1 MQHIRGIRKESKEA
15 VKLKKVL
22 GPVAIIIIILGVC
35 ALLFIPKYNSLVT
48 AEENVDSKWAQVEN
62 QLQRRY
68 DLIPNLVESVKGYAK
83 HEQEVIASITEAR
96 AQLGNAQTPEQQAI
110 ANDALN
116 GALSRLLVVVENYPN
131 LKADANFRQLM
142 DELAGTEN
150 RLAVAREDYN
160 NEVQGFNKIVK
171 RFPGNIVASMF
182 GFEQKE
188 YFKAS
193 AGAEKAPAVDFSDS
207 GKQ

>member
-1 MQHIRGIRKESKEA
+1 MKKWFGPIGII
-15 VKLKKVL
+15 V
-22 GPVAIIIIILGVC
+22 IILIVL
-35 ALLFIPKYNSLVT
+35 ALVLIPKYNSLVT

-68 DLIPNLVESVKGYAK
+68 DLIPNLVESVKGYTN
-83 HEQEVIASITEAR
+83 HEQKVIADITNAR
-96 AQLGNAQTPEQQAI
+96 AQMSNANTPAQQAV
-110 ANDALN
+110 ANDALT

-160 NEVQGFNKIVK
+160 NEVQQFNKHVK
-171 RFPGNIVASMF
+171 RFPGNLMVGMF

-188 YFKAS
+188 YFKA
-193 AGAEKAPAVDFSDS
+193 AEGAEQAPSIDFSQS
-207 GKQ
+207 GTE

>member
-1 MQHIRGIRKESKEA
+1 MK
-15 VKLKKVL
+15 KLL
-22 GPVAIIIIILGVC
+22 GPIGIIVIILVVI

-68 DLIPNLVESVKGYAK
+68 DLIPNLVESVKGYAN
-83 HEQEVIASITEAR
+83 HEQEVIANITEAR
-96 AQLGNAQTPEQQAI
+96 AQMGSASSPEEQAV
-110 ANDALN
+110 ANDALT

-160 NEVQGFNKIVK
+160 NEVQQFNKHVK
-171 RFPGNIVASMF
+171 RFPGNLMAGMF
-182 GFEQKE
+182 DFEQKE
-188 YFKAS
+188 YFKAT
-193 AGAEKAPAVDFSDS
+193 AGADKAPSIDFSQS
-207 GKQ
+207 GTH

>member
-1 MQHIRGIRKESKEA
+1 MKKIFGPIGII
-15 VKLKKVL
+15 V
-22 GPVAIIIIILGVC
+22 IILVVL

-48 AEENVDSKWAQVEN
+48 AEESVVSKWAQVEN

-68 DLIPNLVESVKGYAK
+68 DLIPNLVESVKGYAN
-83 HEQEVIASITEAR
+83 HEKEVIASITEAR
-96 AQLGNAQTPEQQAI
+96 AQMGSAQSPKEQAV
-110 ANDALN
+110 ANDTLN

-160 NEVQGFNKIVK
+160 NEVQTFNKTVK
-171 RFPGNIVASMF
+171 RFPGNLIAGMF

-188 YFKAS
+188 YFKAA
-193 AGAEKAPAVDFSDS
+193 AGAEKAPSIDFGSS

>member
-1 MQHIRGIRKESKEA
+1 MK
-15 VKLKKVL
+15 KLL
-22 GPVAIIIIILGVC
+22 GPIGIIVIILVVT

-68 DLIPNLVESVKGYAK
+68 DLIPNLVESVKGYAN
-83 HEQEVIASITEAR
+83 HEQEVIANITEAR
-96 AQLGNAQTPEQQAI
+96 AQMGSASSPEEQAV
-110 ANDALN
+110 ANDALT

-160 NEVQGFNKIVK
+160 NEVQQFNKHVK
-171 RFPGNIVASMF
+171 RFPGNLMAGMF

-188 YFKAS
+188 YFKAA
-193 AGAEKAPAVDFSDS
+193 AGADKAPSIDFSQS
-207 GKQ
+207 GTH

>member
-1 MQHIRGIRKESKEA
+1 MK
-15 VKLKKVL
+15 KLL
-22 GPVAIIIIILGVC
+22 GPIGIIVIILVVI
-35 ALLFIPKYNSLVT
+35 ALLFIPKYNSLVA

-68 DLIPNLVESVKGYAK
+68 DLIPNLVESVKGYAN
-83 HEQEVIASITEAR
+83 HEQEVIANITEAR
-96 AQLGNAQTPEQQAI
+96 AQMGSASSPEEQAV
-110 ANDALN
+110 ANDALT

-160 NEVQGFNKIVK
+160 NEVQQFNKHVK
-171 RFPGNIVASMF
+171 RFPGNLMAGMF

-188 YFKAS
+188 YFKAT
-193 AGAEKAPAVDFSDS
+193 AGADKAPSIDFSQS
-207 GKQ
+207 GTH

>member
-1 MQHIRGIRKESKEA
+1 MK
-15 VKLKKVL
+15 KLL
-22 GPVAIIIIILGVC
+22 GPIGIIVIILVVI

-68 DLIPNLVESVKGYAK
+68 DLIPNLVESVKGYAS
-83 HEQEVIASITEAR
+83 HEQEVIANITQAR
-96 AQLGNAQTPEQQAI
+96 AQMGSARTPEEQAV
-110 ANDALN
+110 ANDALT
-116 GALSRLLVVVENYPN
+116 GALSRLLIVVENYPN

-160 NEVQGFNKIVK
+160 NEVQQFNKHVK
-171 RFPGNIVASMF
+171 RFPGNLMAGMF

-188 YFKAS
+188 YFKAA
-193 AGAEKAPAVDFSDS
+193 AGADKAPSIDFSQS
-207 GKQ
+207 GTH

>member
-1 MQHIRGIRKESKEA
+1 MKKSFGPIA
-15 VKLKKVL
+15 V
-22 GPVAIIIIILGVC
+22 IIIIFVVI
-35 ALLFIPKYNSLVT
+35 ALLFIPKYNSLVS

-62 QLQRRY
+62 QLQRRF
-68 DLIPNLVESVKGYAK
+68 DLIPNLVESVKGYAN
-83 HEQEVIASITEAR
+83 HEQEVITSITEAR
-96 AQLGNAQTPEQQAI
+96 AQMGSANSPQEQAV
-110 ANDALN
+110 ANDALT

-160 NEVQGFNKIVK
+160 NEVQQFNKHVK
-171 RFPGNIVASMF
+171 RFPGNLVAGMF

-188 YFKAS
+188 YFKAA
-193 AGAEKAPAVDFSDS
+193 AGADKAPSIDFSQSS
-207 GKQ
+207 GTH

>member
-1 MQHIRGIRKESKEA
+1 MKKIFGPIGII
-15 VKLKKVL
+15 V
-22 GPVAIIIIILGVC
+22 IILVVL

-48 AEENVDSKWAQVEN
+48 AEESVDSKWAQVEN

-68 DLIPNLVESVKGYAK
+68 DLIPNLVESVKGYAN
-83 HEQEVIASITEAR
+83 HEKEVIASITEAR
-96 AQLGNAQTPEQQAI
+96 AQMGSAHSPKEQAV
-110 ANDALN
+110 ANDALT

-160 NEVQGFNKIVK
+160 NEVQAFNKTVK
-171 RFPGNIVASMF
+171 RFPGNLIAGMF

-188 YFKAS
+188 YFKAA
-193 AGAEKAPAVDFSDS
+193 AGAEKAPSIDFGSS

>member
-1 MQHIRGIRKESKEA
+1 MK
-15 VKLKKVL
+15 KLL
-22 GPVAIIIIILGVC
+22 GPIGIIVIILVVI

-68 DLIPNLVESVKGYAK
+68 DLIPNLVESVKGYAS
-83 HEQEVIASITEAR
+83 HEQEVIANITQAR
-96 AQLGNAQTPEQQAI
+96 AQMGSARTPEEQAV
-110 ANDALN
+110 ANDALT

-160 NEVQGFNKIVK
+160 NEVQQFNKHVK
-171 RFPGNIVASMF
+171 RFPGNLMAGMF

-188 YFKAS
+188 YFKAA
-193 AGAEKAPAVDFSDS
+193 AGADKAPSIDFNQS
-207 GKQ
+207 GTH

>member
-1 MQHIRGIRKESKEA
+1 M
-15 VKLKKVL
+15 KKVL
-22 GPVAIIIIILGVC
+22 GPIGIVVIILALL

-48 AEENVDSKWAQVEN
+48 AEESVDSKWAQVEN

-83 HEQEVIASITEAR
+83 HEQDIISSISEAR
-96 AQLGNAQTPEQQAI
+96 SQMGNARTPEEQAV
-110 ANDALN
+110 ANDTLN

-160 NEVQGFNKIVK
+160 NEVQSFNKNVK
-171 RFPGNIVASMF
+171 RFPGNLIAGMF

-188 YFKAS
+188 YFKAA
-193 AGAEKAPAVDFSDS
+193 AGSEKAPSIDFSNS

>member
-1 MQHIRGIRKESKEA
+1 M
-15 VKLKKVL
+15 KKVF
-22 GPVAIIIIILGVC
+22 GPIGIIIIILVLL

-48 AEENVDSKWAQVEN
+48 AEESVDSKWAQVEN

-83 HEQEVIASITEAR
+83 HEQDIISSISKAR
-96 AQLGNAQTPEQQAI
+96 SQMGNARTPEEQAV

-160 NEVQGFNKIVK
+160 NEVQAFNKNVK
-171 RFPGNIVASMF
+171 RFPGNLMAGMF

-188 YFKAS
+188 YFKAT
-193 AGAEKAPAVDFSDS
+193 AGSEKAPSIDFSNS

>member
-1 MQHIRGIRKESKEA
+1 MKKSFGPIA
-15 VKLKKVL
+15 VIV
-22 GPVAIIIIILGVC
+22 IILVVI

-62 QLQRRY
+62 QLQRRF
-68 DLIPNLVESVKGYAK
+68 DLIPNLVESVKGYAS
-83 HEQEVIASITEAR
+83 HEQEVITNITEAR
-96 AQLGNAQTPEQQAI
+96 AQMGSANSPQEQAE
-110 ANDALN
+110 ANDALT
-116 GALSRLLVVVENYPN
+116 GALSRLLVVIENYPN

-160 NEVQGFNKIVK
+160 NEVQQFNKHVK
-171 RFPGNIVASMF
+171 RFPGNLIAGMF

-188 YFKAS
+188 YFKAA
-193 AGAEKAPAVDFSDS
+193 AGADKAPSIDFSQSS
-207 GKQ
+207 GTH

>member
-1 MQHIRGIRKESKEA
+1 MQVKEVLKMKKWFGPIGII
-15 VKLKKVL
+15 V
-22 GPVAIIIIILGVC
+22 IILIVF
-35 ALLFIPKYNSLVT
+35 ALLLIPKYNSLVT
-48 AEENVDSKWAQVEN
+48 GEENVDSKWAQVEN

-68 DLIPNLVESVKGYAK
+68 DLIPNLVESVKGYTS
-83 HEQEVIASITEAR
+83 HEQQVIADITNAR
-96 AQLGNAQTPEQQAI
+96 AQMGSANTPAQQAG
-110 ANDALN
+110 ANDALT

-160 NEVQGFNKIVK
+160 NEVQQFNKHVK
-171 RFPGNIVASMF
+171 RFPGNLIAGMF

-188 YFKAS
+188 YFKAA
-193 AGAEKAPAVDFSDS
+193 AGADQAPSIDFSQS
-207 GKQ
+207 GTQ

>member
-1 MQHIRGIRKESKEA
+1 MKKWFGPIGII
-15 VKLKKVL
+15 V
-22 GPVAIIIIILGVC
+22 IILIVL
-35 ALLFIPKYNSLVT
+35 ALVLIPKYNSLVT

-68 DLIPNLVESVKGYAK
+68 DLIPNLVESVKGYAN
-83 HEQEVIASITEAR
+83 HEQQIIVDITNAR
-96 AQLGNAQTPEQQAI
+96 AQMSNANTPKQQAV
-110 ANDALN
+110 ANDALT

-160 NEVQGFNKIVK
+160 NEVQQFNKHVK
-171 RFPGNIVASMF
+171 RFPGNLMAGMF

-188 YFKAS
+188 YFKAA
-193 AGAEKAPAVDFSDS
+193 AGAEQAPSIDFSQS
-207 GKQ
+207 GTQ

>member
-1 MQHIRGIRKESKEA
+1 M
-15 VKLKKVL
+15 
-22 GPVAIIIIILGVC
+22 
-35 ALLFIPKYNSLVT
+35 T

-68 DLIPNLVESVKGYAK
+68 DLIPNLVESVKGYAS
-83 HEQEVIASITEAR
+83 HEQEVIANITQAR
-96 AQLGNAQTPEQQAI
+96 AQMGSARTPEEQAV
-110 ANDALN
+110 ANDALT

-160 NEVQGFNKIVK
+160 NEVQQFNKHVK
-171 RFPGNIVASMF
+171 RFPGNLMAGMF

-188 YFKAS
+188 YFKAA
-193 AGAEKAPAVDFSDS
+193 AGADKAPSIDFNQS
-207 GKQ
+207 GTH

>member
-1 MQHIRGIRKESKEA
+1 MKKWFGPIGII
-15 VKLKKVL
+15 VL
-22 GPVAIIIIILGVC
+22 MLIVF
-35 ALLFIPKYNSLVT
+35 ALVLVPKYNSLVA

-68 DLIPNLVESVKGYAK
+68 DLIPNLVESVKGYTN
-83 HEQEVIASITEAR
+83 HEQQVIADITNAR
-96 AQLGNAQTPEQQAI
+96 AQMGNANSPAQQAV
-110 ANDALN
+110 ANDTLT

-160 NEVQGFNKIVK
+160 NEVQQFNKHVK
-171 RFPGNIVASMF
+171 RFPGNLMAGMF

-188 YFKAS
+188 YFKAT
-193 AGAEKAPAVDFSDS
+193 AGAEQAPAIDFSQS
-207 GKQ
+207 GTQ

>member
-1 MQHIRGIRKESKEA
+1 M
-15 VKLKKVL
+15 KKIF
-22 GPVAIIIIILGVC
+22 GPVGIIVIILVVL

-48 AEENVDSKWAQVEN
+48 AEESVDSKWAQVEN

-68 DLIPNLVESVKGYAK
+68 DLIPNLVESVKGYAN
-83 HEQEVIASITEAR
+83 HEKEVIASITEAR
-96 AQLGNAQTPEQQAI
+96 AQMGSAQSPKEQAV

-116 GALSRLLVVVENYPN
+116 GALGRLLVVVENYPN

-160 NEVQGFNKIVK
+160 NEVQTFNKTVK
-171 RFPGNIVASMF
+171 RFPGNLIAGMF

-188 YFKAS
+188 YFKAA
-193 AGAEKAPAVDFSDS
+193 AGAEKAPSIDFGSS

>member
-1 MQHIRGIRKESKEA
+1 MKKWFGPIGII
-15 VKLKKVL
+15 V
-22 GPVAIIIIILGVC
+22 IILIVL
-35 ALLFIPKYNSLVT
+35 ALVLIPKYNSLVT

-68 DLIPNLVESVKGYAK
+68 DLIPNLVESVKGYAN
-83 HEQEVIASITEAR
+83 HEQQIIADITNAR
-96 AQLGNAQTPEQQAI
+96 AQMSNANTPAQQAV
-110 ANDALN
+110 ANDALT

-160 NEVQGFNKIVK
+160 NEVQQFNKHVK
-171 RFPGNIVASMF
+171 RFPGNLMAGMF

-188 YFKAS
+188 YFKAA
-193 AGAEKAPAVDFSDS
+193 AGAEQAPSIDFSQS
-207 GKQ
+207 GTE

>member
-1 MQHIRGIRKESKEA
+1 M
-15 VKLKKVL
+15 KKVF
-22 GPVAIIIIILGVC
+22 GPIGIIIIMLVLL

-48 AEENVDSKWAQVEN
+48 AEESVDSKWAQVEN

-83 HEQEVIASITEAR
+83 HEQDIISSISEAR
-96 AQLGNAQTPEQQAI
+96 SQMGNARTPEEQAV

-160 NEVQGFNKIVK
+160 NEVQAFNKNVK
-171 RFPGNIVASMF
+171 RFPGNLMAGMF

-188 YFKAS
+188 YFKAT
-193 AGAEKAPAVDFSDS
+193 AGSEKAPSIDFSNS

>member
-1 MQHIRGIRKESKEA
+1 MKKSFGPIA
-15 VKLKKVL
+15 VIV
-22 GPVAIIIIILGVC
+22 IIFVVI
-35 ALLFIPKYNSLVT
+35 ALLFIPKYNSLVS

-62 QLQRRY
+62 QLQRRF
-68 DLIPNLVESVKGYAK
+68 DLIPNLVESVKGYAN
-83 HEQEVIASITEAR
+83 HEQEVITSITEAR
-96 AQLGNAQTPEQQAI
+96 AQMGSANSPQEQAV
-110 ANDALN
+110 ANDALT

-160 NEVQGFNKIVK
+160 NEVQQFNKHVK
-171 RFPGNIVASMF
+171 RFPGNLVAGMF

-188 YFKAS
+188 YFKAA
-193 AGAEKAPAVDFSDS
+193 AGADKAPSIDFSQSS
-207 GKQ
+207 GTH

>member
-1 MQHIRGIRKESKEA
+1 MK
-15 VKLKKVL
+15 KLL
-22 GPVAIIIIILGVC
+22 GPIGIIVIILVVI

-68 DLIPNLVESVKGYAK
+68 DLIPNLVESVKGYAN
-83 HEQEVIASITEAR
+83 HEQEVIANITEAR
-96 AQLGNAQTPEQQAI
+96 AQMGSASSPEEQAV
-110 ANDALN
+110 ANDALT

-160 NEVQGFNKIVK
+160 NEVQQFNKHVK
-171 RFPGNIVASMF
+171 RFPGNLIAGMF

-188 YFKAS
+188 YFKAT
-193 AGAEKAPAVDFSDS
+193 AGADKAPSIDFSQS
-207 GKQ
+207 GTH

>member
-1 MQHIRGIRKESKEA
+1 MK
-15 VKLKKVL
+15 KLL
-22 GPVAIIIIILGVC
+22 GPIGIIVLILVLF

-68 DLIPNLVESVKGYAK
+68 DLIPNLVESVKGYAN
-83 HEQEVIASITEAR
+83 HEQEVIASITQAR
-96 AQLGNAQTPEQQAI
+96 AQMGSANTPEEQAA
-110 ANDALN
+110 ANDALT

-131 LKADANFRQLM
+131 LKADTNFRQLM

-160 NEVQGFNKIVK
+160 NEVQQFNKQVK
-171 RFPGNIVASMF
+171 RFPGNLMAGMF

-188 YFKAS
+188 YFKAA
-193 AGAEKAPAVDFSDS
+193 AGADKAPSIDFSQS
-207 GKQ
+207 GTH

>member
-1 MQHIRGIRKESKEA
+1 M
-15 VKLKKVL
+15 KKIF
-22 GPVAIIIIILGVC
+22 GPVGIIVIILVVL

-48 AEENVDSKWAQVEN
+48 AEESVDSKWAQVEN

-68 DLIPNLVESVKGYAK
+68 DLIPNLVESVKGYAN
-83 HEQEVIASITEAR
+83 HEKEVIASITEAR
-96 AQLGNAQTPEQQAI
+96 AQMGSAQSPKEQAV

-160 NEVQGFNKIVK
+160 NEVQTFNKTVK
-171 RFPGNIVASMF
+171 RFPGNLIAGMF

-188 YFKAS
+188 YFKAA
-193 AGAEKAPAVDFSDS
+193 AGAEKAPSIDFGSS

>member
-1 MQHIRGIRKESKEA
+1 M
-15 VKLKKVL
+15 KKVL
-22 GPVAIIIIILGVC
+22 GPIGIIIIILVLL

-48 AEENVDSKWAQVEN
+48 AEESVDSKWAQVEN

-83 HEQEVIASITEAR
+83 HEQDVIASISEAR
-96 AQLGNAQTPEQQAI
+96 SQMGNARSPEEQAV

-160 NEVQGFNKIVK
+160 NEVQTFNKNVK
-171 RFPGNIVASMF
+171 RFPGNLIAGMF

-188 YFKAS
+188 YFKAT
-193 AGAEKAPAVDFSDS
+193 AGSEKAPSIDFSNS

>member
-1 MQHIRGIRKESKEA
+1 MK
-15 VKLKKVL
+15 KLL
-22 GPVAIIIIILGVC
+22 GPIGIIVIILVVI

-68 DLIPNLVESVKGYAK
+68 DLIPNLVESVKGYSN
-83 HEQEVIASITEAR
+83 HEQEVIANITEAR
-96 AQLGNAQTPEQQAI
+96 AQMGSASSPEEQAV
-110 ANDALN
+110 ANDALT

-160 NEVQGFNKIVK
+160 NEVQQFNKHVK
-171 RFPGNIVASMF
+171 RFPGNLMAGMF

-188 YFKAS
+188 YFKAT
-193 AGAEKAPAVDFSDS
+193 AGADKAPSIDFSQS
-207 GKQ
+207 GTH

>member
-1 MQHIRGIRKESKEA
+1 MKRS
-15 VKLKKVL
+15 L
-22 GPVAIIIIILGVC
+22 GPIAVIVIILVVI
-35 ALLFIPKYNSLVT
+35 ALLFIPKYNSLVS

-62 QLQRRY
+62 QLQRRF
-68 DLIPNLVESVKGYAK
+68 DLIPNLVESVKGYTN
-83 HEQEVIASITEAR
+83 HEQEVITSITEAR
-96 AQLGNAQTPEQQAI
+96 AQMGSANSPQEQAV
-110 ANDALN
+110 ANDALT

-160 NEVQGFNKIVK
+160 NEVQQFNKHVK
-171 RFPGNIVASMF
+171 RFPGNLIAGMF

-188 YFKAS
+188 YFKAA
-193 AGAEKAPAVDFSDS
+193 AGADKAPSIDFSQSS
-207 GKQ
+207 GTH

>member
-1 MQHIRGIRKESKEA
+1 MKRLFGPIGII
-15 VKLKKVL
+15 V
-22 GPVAIIIIILGVC
+22 IILVVL

-48 AEENVDSKWAQVEN
+48 AEESVDSKWAQVEN

-68 DLIPNLVESVKGYAK
+68 DLIPTLVESVKGYAN
-83 HEQEVIASITEAR
+83 HEKEVIASITEAR
-96 AQLGNAQTPEQQAI
+96 AQMGSAQSPKEQAV

-160 NEVQGFNKIVK
+160 NEVQTFNKTVK
-171 RFPGNIVASMF
+171 RFPGNLIAGMF

-188 YFKAS
+188 YFKAA
-193 AGAEKAPAVDFSDS
+193 AGSEKAPSIDFSGS

>member
-1 MQHIRGIRKESKEA
+1 
-15 VKLKKVL
+15 LKKVF
-22 GPVAIIIIILGVC
+22 GPIGIVVIILALL

-48 AEENVDSKWAQVEN
+48 AEESVDSKWAQVEN

-83 HEQEVIASITEAR
+83 HEQDIISSISEAR
-96 AQLGNAQTPEQQAI
+96 SQMGNARTPEEQAV
-110 ANDALN
+110 ANDTLN

-160 NEVQGFNKIVK
+160 NEVQSFNKNVK
-171 RFPGNIVASMF
+171 RFPGNLIAGMF

-188 YFKAS
+188 YFKAA
-193 AGAEKAPAVDFSDS
+193 AGSEKAPSIDFSNS

>member
-1 MQHIRGIRKESKEA
+1 M
-15 VKLKKVL
+15 KKWFGPIGMIVL
-22 GPVAIIIIILGVC
+22 MLIVF
-35 ALLFIPKYNSLVT
+35 ALVLIPKYNSLVA

-68 DLIPNLVESVKGYAK
+68 DLIPNLVESVKGYTN
-83 HEQEVIASITEAR
+83 HEQQVIADITNAR
-96 AQLGNAQTPEQQAI
+96 AQMGNANSPAQQAV
-110 ANDALN
+110 ANDTLT

-160 NEVQGFNKIVK
+160 NEVQQFNKHVK
-171 RFPGNIVASMF
+171 RFPGHLMAGMF

-188 YFKAS
+188 YFKAT
-193 AGAEKAPAVDFSDS
+193 AGAEQAPAIDFSQS
-207 GKQ
+207 GTQ

>member
-1 MQHIRGIRKESKEA
+1 M
-15 VKLKKVL
+15 KKIF
-22 GPVAIIIIILGVC
+22 GPVGIIVIILVVL

-48 AEENVDSKWAQVEN
+48 AEESVDSKWAQVEN

-68 DLIPNLVESVKGYAK
+68 DLIPNLVESVKGYAN
-83 HEQEVIASITEAR
+83 HEKEVIASITEAR
-96 AQLGNAQTPEQQAI
+96 AQMGSAQSPKEQAV

-116 GALSRLLVVVENYPN
+116 RALGRLLVVVENYPN

-160 NEVQGFNKIVK
+160 NEVQTFNKTVK
-171 RFPGNIVASMF
+171 RFPGNLIAGMF

-188 YFKAS
+188 YFKAA
-193 AGAEKAPAVDFSDS
+193 AGAEKAPSIDFGSS

>member
-1 MQHIRGIRKESKEA
+1 MKKIVGPIGII
-15 VKLKKVL
+15 V
-22 GPVAIIIIILGVC
+22 IILVVL

-48 AEENVDSKWAQVEN
+48 AEESVDSKWAQVEN

-68 DLIPNLVESVKGYAK
+68 DLIPNLVESVKGYAN
-83 HEQEVIASITEAR
+83 HEKEVIASITEAR
-96 AQLGNAQTPEQQAI
+96 AQMGSAQSPKEQAV

-160 NEVQGFNKIVK
+160 NEVQTFNKTVK
-171 RFPGNIVASMF
+171 RFPGNLIAGMF

-188 YFKAS
+188 YFKAA
-193 AGAEKAPAVDFSDS
+193 AGAEKAPSIDFGSS

>member
-1 MQHIRGIRKESKEA
+1 M
-15 VKLKKVL
+15 VLKLKKIF
-22 GPVAIIIIILGVC
+22 GPIGIIVIILVVL

-48 AEENVDSKWAQVEN
+48 AEEGVDSKWAQVEN
-62 QLQRRY
+62 QLQRRF
-68 DLIPNLVESVKGYAK
+68 DLIPNLVESVKGYAN
-83 HEQEVIASITEAR
+83 HEKEVIASITDAR
-96 AQLGNAQTPEQQAI
+96 AQMGSAQSPKEQAV

-160 NEVQGFNKIVK
+160 NEVQAFNKTVK
-171 RFPGNIVASMF
+171 RFPGNLIAGMF

-188 YFKAS
+188 YFKAA
-193 AGAEKAPAVDFSDS
+193 AGAEKAPSIDFSGS

>member
-1 MQHIRGIRKESKEA
+1 MKKWFGPIGII
-15 VKLKKVL
+15 V
-22 GPVAIIIIILGVC
+22 IILIVL
-35 ALLFIPKYNSLVT
+35 ALVLIPKYNSLVT
-48 AEENVDSKWAQVEN
+48 GEENVDSKWAQVEN

-68 DLIPNLVESVKGYAK
+68 DLIPNLVESVKGYAN
-83 HEQEVIASITEAR
+83 HEQQIIADITNAR
-96 AQLGNAQTPEQQAI
+96 AQMSNANTPEQQAV
-110 ANDALN
+110 ANDALT

-160 NEVQGFNKIVK
+160 NEVQQFNKHVK
-171 RFPGNIVASMF
+171 RFPGNLMAGMF

-188 YFKAS
+188 YFKAA
-193 AGAEKAPAVDFSDS
+193 AGAEQAPSIDFSQS
-207 GKQ
+207 GTQ

>member
-1 MQHIRGIRKESKEA
+1 MK
-15 VKLKKVL
+15 KLL
-22 GPVAIIIIILGVC
+22 GPIGIIVIILVVI

-68 DLIPNLVESVKGYAK
+68 DLIPNLVESVKGYAN
-83 HEQEVIASITEAR
+83 HEQEVIANITEAR
-96 AQLGNAQTPEQQAI
+96 AQMGNASSPEEQAV
-110 ANDALN
+110 ANDALT

-160 NEVQGFNKIVK
+160 NEVQQFNKHVK
-171 RFPGNIVASMF
+171 RFPGNLMAGMF
-182 GFEQKE
+182 GFEQKQ
-188 YFKAS
+188 YFKAA
-193 AGAEKAPAVDFSDS
+193 AGADKAPSIDFSQS
-207 GKQ
+207 GTH

>member
-1 MQHIRGIRKESKEA
+1 MK
-15 VKLKKVL
+15 KLL
-22 GPVAIIIIILGVC
+22 GPIGIIVIIFIVI

-68 DLIPNLVESVKGYAK
+68 DLIPNLVESVKGYAN
-83 HEQEVIASITEAR
+83 HEQEVIANITEAR
-96 AQLGNAQTPEQQAI
+96 AQMGSASSPEEQAV
-110 ANDALN
+110 ANDALT

-160 NEVQGFNKIVK
+160 NEVQQFNKHVK
-171 RFPGNIVASMF
+171 RFPGNLMAGMF

-188 YFKAS
+188 YFKAT
-193 AGAEKAPAVDFSDS
+193 AGADKAPSIDFSQS
-207 GKQ
+207 GTH